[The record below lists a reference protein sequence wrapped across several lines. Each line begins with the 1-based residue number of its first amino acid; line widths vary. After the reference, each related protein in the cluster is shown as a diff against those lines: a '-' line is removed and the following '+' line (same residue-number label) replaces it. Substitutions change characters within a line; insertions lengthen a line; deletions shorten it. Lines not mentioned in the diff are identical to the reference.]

1 MNSKKYMTEEQID
14 IIRKFKIFLKKE
26 GVFYDYLKN
35 CYLLNH
41 GKHRLYTNPF
51 SIPFFQDMFKRKL
64 YTQLISSSFIWI
76 ETPQGYKFWERIN
89 DKWHEKYNIIKRNER
104 KNNNSRRSRKNVLE
118 RTP

>member
-1 MNSKKYMTEEQID
+1 MNSKKYMTEQQID

-41 GKHRLYTNPF
+41 DKHRLYTNPF
-51 SIPFFQDMFKRKL
+51 SIYPIQRILKQKH
-64 YTQLISSSFIWI
+64 YAQLILSSFMWM
-76 ETPQGYKFWERIN
+76 ETPQGYEFWQRIN
-89 DKWHEKYNIIKRNER
+89 NKWCEKYYIIKRNER

>member
-35 CYLLNH
+35 CHRLNH
-41 GKHRLYTNPF
+41 DKHRLYTNPF
-51 SIPFFQDMFKRKL
+51 STYPIQRILKQKH
-64 YTQLISSSFIWI
+64 YEQLISSAFMWI
-76 ETPQGYKFWERIN
+76 ETPQGYEFWDRIN
-89 DKWHEKYNIIKRNER
+89 DKWREKYNFIKRNER